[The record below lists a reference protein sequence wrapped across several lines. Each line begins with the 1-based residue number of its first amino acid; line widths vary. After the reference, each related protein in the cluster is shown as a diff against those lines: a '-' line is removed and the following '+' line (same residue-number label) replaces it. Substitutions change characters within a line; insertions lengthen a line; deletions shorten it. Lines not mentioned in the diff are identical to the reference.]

1 MPSKLLHK
9 NVWKNAVG
17 AFKKP
22 RRLHLVADADGYFY
36 CPVHNCDT
44 DGFRSQRGCRKHV
57 FMKHGWYYYF
67 HEKPTVDDVLPA
79 PHLRTN
85 SRLPRTKRSTTSK
98 MPMFQKMVEKC
109 RRRREKRYPS
119 RTNSVQNIEIYKVLL
134 L

>member
-67 HEKPTVDDVLPA
+67 HEKPSVDDVLPA
-79 PHLRTN
+79 QHLRTN
-85 SRLPRTKRSTTSK
+85 SRLPRTKRSTTSQ
-98 MPMFQKMVEKC
+98 MPMFLKTCCLSVKF
-109 RRRREKRYPS
+109 KRWLKS
-119 RTNSVQNIEIYKVLL
+119 AGGGGKSDIQAE
-134 L
+134 